1 MSNVKQLRTRGFIR
15 PEPAAALRQIADDIE
30 AGLFGKVEA
39 VAVVLTGSDVAVFG
53 AGPESSPAVCALL
66 FEDAFQRMKRETLW
80 DLRPGAER

>member
-39 VAVVLTGSDVAVFG
+39 VAAEIGGWLARD
-53 AGPESSPAVCALL
+53 AG
-66 FEDAFQRMKRETLW
+66 R
-80 DLRPGAER
+80 